1 MEQDG
6 APVTRNKTN
15 AKKKKNEP
23 LEGSRRPAAIG
34 LIAGRWRIL
43 IRSDT
48 PSILAGSIN
57 RPMGGSE
64 GENQIEAKIHEPQN
78 GAIWRLVWQWA
89 PIYGLRRWLCVRPIS
104 SNEFIYPLISS
115 FVGKFPSDRILS
127 AAKIE
132 SDEKF
137 HGKTSV
143 TCRRWRIVSSS
154 KRRDHR
160 PRHKRPVAG

>member
-78 GAIWRLVWQWA
+78 GAI
-89 PIYGLRRWLCVRPIS
+89 
-104 SNEFIYPLISS
+104 
-115 FVGKFPSDRILS
+115 
-127 AAKIE
+127 
-132 SDEKF
+132 
-137 HGKTSV
+137 
-143 TCRRWRIVSSS
+143 
-154 KRRDHR
+154 
-160 PRHKRPVAG
+160 